1 MLKFAANLI
10 FHLQFIVSLLGSDED
25 TDKEELEMLIN
36 RTRILENAEL
46 PSSVA
51 SLFTKSINVS
61 EDDDVE
67 NAAKVDEPAID
78 LEKESVKGAVKED
91 VVKEKEPPAKGPQ
104 MVRMANLC
112 VITGHTVNGVAAIHS
127 DIVKDE
133 VFLDFYKVNAN
144 LQCVE

>member
-10 FHLQFIVSLLGSDED
+10 FHLQFIVSLIGSDED
-25 TDKEELEMLIN
+25 TDKEELELLIN

-51 SLFTKSINVS
+51 SLFTKSINAS
-61 EDDDVE
+61 EDE

-78 LEKESVKGAVKED
+78 SEKESVKGAVKED

-144 LQCVE
+144 AHLQCIE